1 MRLVFVTPTLN
12 FGGYEKVIINYS
24 NHFVTKGHDVTIIC
38 GYTNKET
45 EKIID
50 KRVKIIQFEVRL
62 RNFLIPLINF
72 LNSEIIDIL
81 YVPYRTYTSL
91 AVIARM
97 LSKNKN
103 VVIYGSAHGY
113 GKENCFVEYL
123 EGIIMKNADILT
135 ATTKQLAK
143 YESNALHIPFNK
155 YVVLNN
161 PVIDTNV
168 PISLEKHKWLGKN
181 KKCPVICMSGRLSQ
195 DKHIE
200 IALHIVEKLNEFIKV
215 KLLVLGNGPELEY
228 LKTLCK
234 RLKIDNVVD
243 FVGYVENPMG
253 YMIQTDVFLHTS
265 FMEGFGNVIV
275 EALYC
280 NLPVVTSDNGGPIE
294 IIKNDQYGINIG
306 KIENENII
314 DNGIDAL
321 KKILTKQ
328 IVFNGLRERALEFS
342 INSSDKY
349 FFRPYYNLKGLD
361 YEK

>member
-62 RNFLIPLINF
+62 RNFLIPLIKF

-123 EGIIMKNADILT
+123 EGTIMKNADILT

-143 YESNALHIPFNK
+143 FESNALHIPLNK

-161 PVIDTNV
+161 PVIDTSV
-168 PISLEKHKWLGKN
+168 PIYLEKHKWLGKN
-181 KKCPVICMSGRLSQ
+181 KKYPIICMSGRLSQ
-195 DKHIE
+195 DKHLE
-200 IALHIVEKLNEFIKV
+200 VALHIVEKLNKFIKV
-215 KLLVLGNGPELEY
+215 KLLILGNGPELEN
-228 LKTLCK
+228 LKALCK
-234 RLKIDNVVD
+234 RLKIDNIVD
-243 FVGYVENPMG
+243 FIGYVENPMG

-265 FMEGFGNVIV
+265 LMEGFGNVIV

-280 NLPVVTSDNGGPIE
+280 NLPIVTSDNGGPIE
-294 IIKNDQYGINIG
+294 IIKNNQYGINIG
-306 KIENENII
+306 KIENENIV
-314 DNGIDAL
+314 DNGVEAL
-321 KKILTKQ
+321 KKIITKK
-328 IVFNGLRERALEFS
+328 IVFNGLRERALEYS
-342 INSSDKY
+342 INYSDKY
-349 FFRPYYNLKGLD
+349 FFQPYYNLKGRD